1 MAFNLVSNKQTPLCA
16 IGTWLYCLRTV
27 INLSSRVKH
36 DSFILNQSIT
46 VYQLSL
52 YLFFYY
58 SDMHIYGPRSKRQ
71 VNMYQPYLFT
81 IHLTK
86 LTIAGQTLETVPCK
100 MHSFCQNAISF
111 GLLYSRFVSFNI
123 QTLFMQKTTII
134 KRKKTKKQNNN
145 NKKQT
150 NQKQNSCI
158 SFL

>member
-1 MAFNLVSNKQTPLCA
+1 MSNKQTPLCA

-58 SDMHIYGPRSKRQ
+58 SDMYIYGPRSKRQ
-71 VNMYQPYLFT
+71 VNMYRPYLFT

-86 LTIAGQTLETVPCK
+86 LTIAGQNLETVPCK

-123 QTLFMQKTTII
+123 QTSFMQKTTTI
-134 KRKKTKKQNNN
+134 KRKQQQQQQ
-145 NKKQT
+145 KKQT